1 MNPNSLPVAVDAM
14 GGDNAPSEII
24 KGAELAVEAGI
35 PVLLVGHPDAISDIS
50 DIPTKF
56 ASEVIGMSEAQQQLC
71 VRRKIPRLFDLLKQS
86 VMVRLWR

>member
-35 PVLLVGHPDAISDIS
+35 PVLLVGHPDAISDN
-50 DIPTKF
+50 
-56 ASEVIGMSEAQQQLC
+56 
-71 VRRKIPRLFDLLKQS
+71 LLPK
-86 VMVRLWR
+86 L